1 MITISLK
8 DLLYRY
14 NYEIFDFEY
23 DLNRKEEFEKRFVDE
38 YMYRNIGF
46 ETIQMFK
53 HYLRVAVQDISPYY
67 NTMLATL
74 SDIEI
79 QLERGSKISESH
91 TLDSDETLED
101 KQISNESHTLDTVET
116 SEDTQE
122 SNGTGQSMTQELG
135 SVNEQGV
142 IFNNIN
148 NAVKNITDGL
158 NSSSK
163 ERNNKDSGTRDVT
176 NNTNKESNKKDRG
189 TREVINHDIPLHE
202 AIQNVKL
209 VRIDVIKDMINE
221 LNDLFSLIIW

>member
-23 DLNRKEEFEKRFVDE
+23 ELTRKEEFERRFIDE

-74 SDIEI
+74 SDIEL
-79 QLERGSKISESH
+79 QLERGSKISEY
-91 TLDSDETLED
+91 
-101 KQISNESHTLDTVET
+101 HTLDTDEI
-116 SEDTQE
+116 SEDKQT
-122 SNGTGQSMTQELG
+122 SNGIAQSMTQELG
-135 SVNEQGV
+135 NVNEEGV
-142 IFNNIN
+142 VFDNIN
-148 NAVKNITDGL
+148 NAVKNISDAL
-158 NSSSK
+158 NNINK
-163 ERNNKDSGTRDVT
+163 ERN
-176 NNTNKESNKKDRG
+176 KKDKG
-189 TREVINHDIPLHE
+189 TKEVINHDIPLHE

-221 LNDLFSLIIW
+221 LNNLFSLIIW

>member
-74 SDIEI
+74 SDIEL

-91 TLDSDETLED
+91 TLDSDETSED
-101 KQISNESHTLDTVET
+101 KQES
-116 SEDTQE
+116 S
-122 SNGTGQSMTQELG
+122 GIAQSMTQELG
-135 SVNEQGV
+135 NVNEEGV
-142 IFNNIN
+142 IFDNIN
-148 NAVKNITDGL
+148 NAVKNISDAL
-158 NSSSK
+158 
-163 ERNNKDSGTRDVT
+163 
-176 NNTNKESNKKDRG
+176 NNTNKERNKKDKG
-189 TREVINHDIPLHE
+189 TKEVINHDIPLHE

-221 LNDLFSLIIW
+221 LNNLFSLIIW

>member
-23 DLNRKEEFEKRFVDE
+23 ELTRKEEFERRFIDE

-74 SDIEI
+74 SDIEL
-79 QLERGSKISESH
+79 QLERGSKISEY
-91 TLDSDETLED
+91 
-101 KQISNESHTLDTVET
+101 HTLDTDEI
-116 SEDTQE
+116 SEDKQT
-122 SNGTGQSMTQELG
+122 SNGIAQSMTQELG
-135 SVNEQGV
+135 NVNEEGV
-142 IFNNIN
+142 VFDNIN
-148 NAVKNITDGL
+148 NAVKNISDGL
-158 NSSSK
+158 N
-163 ERNNKDSGTRDVT
+163 NI
-176 NNTNKESNKKDRG
+176 NKETNKKDRG
-189 TREVINHDIPLHE
+189 TKEVINHDIPLHE

-221 LNDLFSLIIW
+221 LNNLFSLIIW

>member
-23 DLNRKEEFEKRFVDE
+23 QLNRKEEFEKRFVDE

-79 QLERGSKISESH
+79 QLERGTKISESH
-91 TLDSDETLED
+91 TLDTA
-101 KQISNESHTLDTVET
+101 ET
-116 SEDTQE
+116 SEDKQE
-122 SNGTGQSMTQELG
+122 SSGVAQSMTQELG
-135 SVNEQGV
+135 NVNEEGV
-142 IFNNIN
+142 IFDNIN
-148 NAVKNITDGL
+148 NAVKNISDAL
-158 NSSSK
+158 
-163 ERNNKDSGTRDVT
+163 
-176 NNTNKESNKKDRG
+176 NNTNKETNKKDKG
-189 TREVINHDIPLHE
+189 TKEVINHDIPLHE

-221 LNDLFSLIIW
+221 LNNLFSLIIW